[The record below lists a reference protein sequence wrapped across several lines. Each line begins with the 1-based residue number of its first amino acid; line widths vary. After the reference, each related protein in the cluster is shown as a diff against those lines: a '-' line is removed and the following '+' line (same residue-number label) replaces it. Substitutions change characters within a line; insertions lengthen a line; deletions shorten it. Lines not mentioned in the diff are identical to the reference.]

1 MIDLPS
7 VKRIF
12 IYPGYTDMRCG
23 IRSLSV
29 KVASRFPDGELE
41 GCLFLFCGHNRK
53 SMKALEFTKDGTWLY
68 QKVFRDGRFRWPR
81 ATSDGEVP
89 QITERQIRWLLDGLE
104 IVQKKA
110 SSEAEIPKMF

>member
-7 VKRIF
+7 VRRIF

-29 KVASRFPDGELE
+29 KVACGFPGEDLV

-53 SMKALEFTKDGTWLY
+53 SMKALEFAKDGTWLY
-68 QKVFRDGRFRWPR
+68 QKVFRNGRFRWPR
-81 ATSDGEVP
+81 PDEDGKVP
-89 QITERQIRWLLDGLE
+89 EITERQIRWLLDGLE
-104 IVQKKA
+104 IVQRKA
-110 SSEAEIPKMF
+110 STESKPAVLF